1 MTLAKDISTGR
12 EGGEV
17 DDPLL
22 GGSVVSLQICRGHHV
37 AEQAKIQAAAAV
49 ASAALIDE
57 DAPGFDGRSGRSS
70 AMDHAS
76 SFAWHLF
83 FRHRGSRRVPAGLS
97 AYCASE
103 HNMIISFGCVNNPGK
118 HRATQSTRSSTPSV
132 ITSLIKY

>member
-76 SFAWHLF
+76 SFA
-83 FRHRGSRRVPAGLS
+83 
-97 AYCASE
+97 
-103 HNMIISFGCVNNPGK
+103 
-118 HRATQSTRSSTPSV
+118 
-132 ITSLIKY
+132 ITSSSDTEAQDEFLQACLHIVQVSII